1 MKKVRYFERPKR
13 YWEGHVFPMQKM
25 QLLKNRVSSK
35 YKVDFKEPQALPAG
49 AVESTHDSSF
59 LARIHSYFK
68 NPEASYG
75 EFEARCDED
84 VFENECK
91 AVAGT
96 LSSCRDSLEQGWGF
110 NIGGGLHHSFPDHG
124 EGFCIINDVAIS
136 INQLRRERIVKN
148 AAVIDLDVH
157 QGNGTAVCFQSIPEV
172 TTISMHQK
180 NNYPSWK
187 PKSDLDVGLED
198 GAGDDEYL
206 SKLSKSLQWLSEK
219 NKPDLVLFLAGA
231 DPYRKDQ
238 LGGLSLTKKGLEAR
252 DRHVFNWTKSNNSP
266 VSVVLAGGYAKD
278 VNDVV
283 DIHFNTFKCLME
295 VY

>member
-1 MKKVRYFERPKR
+1 MKKVRYFERPKK
-13 YWEGHVFPMQKM
+13 YWEGHVFPMKKM
-25 QLLKNRVSSK
+25 QLLKDRIS
-35 YKVDFKEPQALPAG
+35 VDFEVEFNEPEALPEG
-49 AVESTHDSSF
+49 AVELTHDADF
-59 LARIHSYFK
+59 LSRIDSYFK

-75 EFEARCDED
+75 EFEARCDSD
-84 VFENECK
+84 VFENECR

-96 LSSCRDSLEQGWGF
+96 LSSCRDALNQGWGF

-136 INQLRRERIVKN
+136 INQLRKEKVIKK

-157 QGNGTAVCFQSIPEV
+157 QGNGTAVCFQGIPEV
-172 TTISMHQK
+172 TTISIHQQ

-187 PKSDLDVGLED
+187 PKSDLDLGLAD
-198 GAGDDEYL
+198 GTGDDEYL
-206 SKLSKSLQWLSEK
+206 LQLSKSLEWLSK
-219 NKPDLVLFLAGA
+219 YSKPDLILFLAGA

-252 DRHVFNWTKSNNSP
+252 DKRVFNWARDNNCP